1 MCILELSEVLMY
13 AFHYDYIEN
22 KYGNSSRLL
31 FTDTDSLN
39 MELKLKFSIKIFSTI
54 KKCLTLVIIQL
65 AQNIMI
71 QTN

>member
-22 KYGNSSRLL
+22 KYGNSFRLL
-31 FTDTDSLN
+31 FIDTDSLN

-65 AQNIMI
+65 TQNIII
-71 QTN
+71 QIN